1 MAELEFH
8 PAARAEAVAASEYL
22 ESERIGYGVLFED
35 ELDHLLERIG
45 TFPKSGRRLQGYS
58 PELDVRAYPMATF
71 RYSVVVA
78 IMDGQPIVY
87 AIAHHHRKPGYWQS
101 RLRG

>member
-22 ESERIGYGVLFED
+22 ESERIGYGEVFED
-35 ELDHLLERIG
+35 ELDQLLERIAAY
-45 TFPKSGRRLQGYS
+45 PKSGRRIHRYS
-58 PELDVRAYPMATF
+58 PELDIRAYPMTTF
-71 RYSVVVA
+71 RYSVIAA
-78 IMDGQPIVY
+78 IGDGEPIIY
-87 AIAHHHRKPGYWQS
+87 AIAHHHRTPGYWQN